1 MTPLACALLSGAAG
15 LMYQVIWNRD
25 LLLLFGSTSAAAASV
40 IAAFMAGMS
49 MGAWAIVRLR
59 GKWRWPSLMIY
70 AILELGIAGYALLFH
85 PLLMAL
91 QSLYPALWNAAL
103 GQPVGLNLMRL
114 GLGLVMLVVPTV
126 AMGATVPLLVDAMRR
141 DRSYASRSVGWIYGL
156 NAGGGAV
163 GAALSGLILLPWLGL
178 QRALLVGVALS
189 GLAALLGLAA
199 SRRRRV
205 SSAASLPQTTNL
217 DGPHYRAV
225 GPGSRRLFLLA
236 LLGTGFASMGYEV
249 LWTRMLVLIS
259 GSSTYAFSLMLAL
272 YIGGVAIGSLWL
284 AKKIMHLKAPGDAFG
299 HLQIGAGLLVVAG
312 LWLFGHFPDWQL
324 GLYRTWGTAF
334 DTTLMVDAILATI
347 IIVPPTI
354 LLGAAFPVAAEI
366 LGNRED
372 HMSGTSITLAVLA
385 LGNAAGALSAGT
397 FLVPWLGLEGAL
409 AALVAV
415 TFICGFLV
423 PFTDYGSV
431 SGRRLTAAAGIVLVL
446 TGPLA
451 IPHWNP
457 LLLTSGVY
465 ERAPVYLD
473 LLGNSVRLG
482 NLLKTYRLLDFEAGN
497 QAVVSVIRFPT
508 LKTRPHLALSIDG
521 KVDASTGKDMSTQ
534 ILSGHLG
541 MLLRPQAHN
550 VLVIGLASGVT
561 VGSVEQWPGVRH
573 LTVAEI
579 SPAVVRSKRWFAPYN
594 HHAMQDPRVHL
605 VVDDG
610 RHYLLVTR
618 QHFQVVISEPSNPW
632 LSGPARLFTRQFFL
646 EVRNHLS
653 PRGVLVQWLPLYGL
667 STALLKAE
675 ARTFLSVFPHVAML
689 RVSAGDLVLVGG
701 RQPLMPDIE
710 AKLPR
715 SVLSDLARIH
725 YDRWRLLADF
735 VTADE
740 GLRRWAG
747 IGPLNTDGN
756 GLLEF
761 GAPRYLLVPT
771 LKANVE
777 SVYTA
782 PWRKALVRWTRGA
795 PLEIARSYF
804 NGNEIGR
811 ADYLAKTAP
820 PGPNKWLLLGDIAA
834 REGNWI
840 TASQL
845 WRRVNTPQA
854 REKVAYLTFTDEQP
868 WRGLRILAEVP
879 VFARGQYYYYLRMLL
894 EWQAN
899 HRSAAAA
906 AAAHLRVGAEPRQG
920 WEILS
925 TYLKTLLLRQAWPSD
940 GTAAV
945 PVSTAGF
952 QRLLDELRRA
962 LERERG
968 ESILDSLLRRIRDL
982 PPGLLTKSEYQDLER
997 TISKRVL
1004 RPLTIYDRGVSLF
1017 FMGRFSGA
1025 EQAFQFY
1032 LKALPAN
1039 SGPSYAQV
1047 MLSRLHALR
1056 NSRPAPSAGGPKSVI
1071 WWQELMWSVYR

>member
-1 MTPLACALLSGAAG
+1 MTPLVCALLSGAAG
-15 LMYQVIWNRD
+15 LMYQVIWNRE
-25 LLLLFGSTSAAAASV
+25 LLLLFGSTSAAAAAV
-40 IAAFMAGMS
+40 VAAFMAGMS

-59 GKWRWPSLMIY
+59 GKWRWPSLMLY
-70 AILELGIAGYALLFH
+70 AILELGIAGYSLLFH

-103 GQPVGLNLMRL
+103 GQPVVLNLMRL

-141 DRSYASRSVGWIYGL
+141 DRAYTSRSVGWIYGL
-156 NAGGGAV
+156 NAGGGAA
-163 GAALSGLILLPWLGL
+163 GAALSGLLFLPWLGL
-178 QRALLVGVALS
+178 QRTLLVGVALS
-189 GLAALLGLAA
+189 GLAALLGLSA
-199 SRRRRV
+199 SHRRRV
-205 SSAASLPQTTNL
+205 SPALSLPQTTNL
-217 DGPHYRAV
+217 DGPHYRAA
-225 GPGSRRLFLLA
+225 GSGSRRLFLLA

-299 HLQIGAGLLVVAG
+299 HLQIGVGLLVVAG
-312 LWLFGHFPDWQL
+312 LWLFSRFPDWQL

-334 DTTLMVDAILATI
+334 DTTLMVDAVLAAI
-347 IIVPPTI
+347 IIMPPTI

-372 HMSGTSITLAVLA
+372 HTSGTSITLAVLA

-397 FLVPWLGLEGAL
+397 FLVPWLGLEGAVV
-409 AALVAV
+409 ALVAL

-423 PFTDYGSV
+423 PFTNYGSV
-431 SGRRLTAAAGIVLVL
+431 SGRRLTAAAGIALVL
-446 TGPLA
+446 MGPLA
-451 IPHWNP
+451 MPHWNP

-473 LLGNSVRLG
+473 LLGDSVRLG
-482 NLLKTYRLLDFEAGN
+482 NLLKTYRLLDFEEGN

-508 LKTRPHLALSIDG
+508 LQTRPHLALSIDG

-550 VLVIGLASGVT
+550 VLVVGLASGVT
-561 VGSVEQWPGVRH
+561 VGSVERWPGVHH
-573 LTVAEI
+573 LTIAEI
-579 SPAVVRSKRWFAPYN
+579 SPAVVRSERWFAPYN

-610 RHYLLVTR
+610 RHYLLVAR

-653 PRGVLVQWLPLYGL
+653 PRGVFVQWLPLYGL
-667 STALLKAE
+667 STALLKSE
-675 ARTFLSVFPHVAML
+675 VRTFLSVFPHVAML

-701 RQPLMPDIE
+701 RQPLIPDTGVR
-710 AKLPR
+710 LSRP
-715 SVLSDLARIH
+715 VLSDLARIH
-725 YDRWRLLADF
+725 YNRWRLFADF
-735 VTADE
+735 ITADE

-747 IGPLNTDGN
+747 VGPLNTDGN

-761 GAPRYLLVPT
+761 SAPRYLLVPT

-782 PWRKALVRWTRGA
+782 PWRKALARWARGA
-795 PLEIARSYF
+795 PLEIARGYF
-804 NGNEIGR
+804 DENEIGR
-811 ADYLAKTAP
+811 ASYLAKTAP
-820 PGPNKWLLLGDIAA
+820 PGPNKWLLLGDITAH
-834 REGNWI
+834 EGNWI

-845 WRRVNTPQA
+845 WRRANTPQA
-854 REKVAYLTFTDEQP
+854 HEKMAYLAFTDEQP
-868 WRGLRILAEVP
+868 LRGLRTLAKVP
-879 VFARGQYYYYLRMLL
+879 AFKRGQYYYYLRMLL
-894 EWQAN
+894 EWQAD
-899 HRSAAAA
+899 HRFEAAAA
-906 AAAHLRVGAEPRQG
+906 ATHLRVGAEPHHG
-920 WEILS
+920 WKILS
-925 TYLKTLLLRQAWPSD
+925 AYVKTLVLRQAWPGD
-940 GTAAV
+940 GTATVHA
-945 PVSTAGF
+945 STEGF
-952 QRLLDELRRA
+952 QQLLDELRRT

-968 ESILDSLLRRIRDL
+968 ESILDSLLRQARNL

-997 TISKRVL
+997 TISNRVL

-1017 FMGRFSGA
+1017 FMGRFDQA
-1025 EQAFQFY
+1025 EQVLQDYFRI
-1032 LKALPAN
+1032 LPAD
-1039 SGPSYAQV
+1039 SGPSYASVLIEQA
-1047 MLSRLHALR
+1047 RALQAA
-1056 NSRPAPSAGGPKSVI
+1056 SMMP
-1071 WWQELMWSVYR
+1071 